1 MNTTIRSWSKTR
13 LAAAMFVLMFVL
25 VSALTPMVVS
35 GEEQVINKGYASTD
49 SGIMVGMAVASSIGS
64 DEQSSAV
71 IIERATTGNEDR
83 YLGVVTSVANS
94 AVSLTDKDNVVPV
107 TTTGKTNLYVSD
119 INGEINNGDKLTLS
133 PLAGI
138 LMKATADSKVI
149 VGIATG
155 KTTGKATSR
164 TIRLDTGTKQ
174 VSVYMHGALLDKEV
188 RDWKT
193 GGSDKPFLLLAGES
207 ITGKEVSMV
216 QVVAAMAI
224 ALFTF
229 VFIGSVIYSNVRNS
243 TIAIGRNPLSKVS
256 IFRQMSRVF
265 ILSALILIFGLASVV
280 IILWI

>member
-1 MNTTIRSWSKTR
+1 MSTTIRSWSKSR
-13 LAAAMFVLMFVL
+13 LAIAASILMFVL
-25 VSALTPMVVS
+25 VSALTPMVAL

-94 AVSLTDKDNVVPV
+94 AVSLTDNDNVVPV

-119 INGEINNGDKLTLS
+119 INGDIQNGDKLTLS

-138 LMKATADSKVI
+138 LMKAGPDSRVI

-155 KTTGKATSR
+155 KTVGKATSQ
-164 TIRLDTGTKQ
+164 TIRLNTGTKQ
-174 VSVYMHGALLDKEV
+174 VNVYLHGAILEKEV
-188 RDWKT
+188 REWKSGVT
-193 GGSDKPFLLLAGES
+193 DKPFLLLAGES

-265 ILSALILIFGLASVV
+265 MLSALILIFGLASVA